1 MIIHY
6 ERDKR
11 HDFLRR
17 SFWKGEI
24 TKRNGKIHK
33 AAQILFKDTV
43 PVLGGGGAAVWLA
56 TYFTELRPLDIQH
69 LCSVLL
75 PEMEFF
81 VI

>member
-43 PVLGGGGAAVWLA
+43 PVLGGGGTVAGGW
-56 TYFTELRPLDIQH
+56 
-69 LCSVLL
+69 
-75 PEMEFF
+75 
-81 VI
+81 

>member
-43 PVLGGGGAAVWLA
+43 PVLGGGHCCWWLV
-56 TYFTELRPLDIQH
+56 TSFTELLPPFLYSSGHSIY
-69 LCSVLL
+69 LL
-75 PEMEFF
+75 NSPA
-81 VI
+81 